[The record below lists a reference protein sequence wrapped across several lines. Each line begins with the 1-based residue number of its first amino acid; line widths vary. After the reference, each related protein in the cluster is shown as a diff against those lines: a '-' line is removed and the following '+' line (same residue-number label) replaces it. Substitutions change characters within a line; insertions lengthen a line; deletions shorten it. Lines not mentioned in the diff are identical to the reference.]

1 MKVSDILQR
10 ADDKQESYDDMV
22 NLQCLNDAELLLNLQ
37 VRFNKKKIF
46 TYVGPTLLVVNP
58 YQKIDGILSDDLL
71 LEYQRQIFNP
81 TFQLK
86 DMPPHVWAI
95 ATETYRQLFENQR
108 NQAIVISGESGAGK
122 TENTKFA
129 MKYLTSIGIRNKAL
143 LLIKINQSNNII
155 YVNGHL

>member
-1 MKVSDILQR
+1 
-10 ADDKQESYDDMV
+10 MV

-58 YQKIDGILSDDLL
+58 YQKIDGILADELL
-71 LEYQRQIFNP
+71 LEYQKQIFNA

-86 DMPPHVWAI
+86 DMAPHVWAI
-95 ATETYRQLFENQR
+95 ATETYRQLFENQK

-129 MKYLTSIGIRNKAL
+129 MKYLTSIGKKL
-143 LLIKINQSNNII
+143 LYKYLKYIHCINI
-155 YVNGHL
+155 